1 MKWNL
6 KKFRQSGFSLLEVLI
21 AAAAMGGLALIA
33 TQLTSDVDKTKKHF
47 ETSTD
52 MTGIKSNIGSMLVG
66 SESCKNTFSG
76 LSLATLPRSVPNV
89 RNSSNSIVYS
99 TGVEIGKTNIKINS
113 FNIVSKSLNN
123 LGAGKTGTFRFE
135 IEFEK
140 IQTLDTSHPDRKH
153 LTNFKGGKTIKTS
166 MDVSVTTDAAEQIQN
181 CYNDLLS
188 AQETWCS
195 LVGGTFNAIA
205 RECTLAAYTNFAAV
219 NANDTAAAQ
228 KIAVSQRYIT
238 NLITDMLDKR
248 YVNVNGGAG
257 GPATETLGD
266 ALPTAGRLTIGN
278 DPVNNI
284 VGFLS
289 KVGVGTITPEAAFQ
303 VTSSNN
309 GAAATPG
316 VSLGISGGYG
326 SVEIKGGSGAF
337 IDFGPTSND
346 FGGRILYDN
355 ATNTMRMSASG
366 MERLIVSNGPTHVL
380 TVVGN
385 AIATAWE
392 TNSDKRF
399 KKNIE
404 TVQSPVEKLLGIRGV
419 TFDWRKED
427 FPERNFPDRKTY
439 GFIAQELEKVV
450 PELVSTDN
458 NGFKSVQYQNM
469 TSILV
474 EGFKEAWKKIK
485 DLAYKVAGLEEV
497 ANELKKENEKLVSRV
512 KELEEKHQA
521 LKDENKAIRDFI
533 CVNRDKNSKVPKI
546 CK

>member
-66 SESCKNTFSG
+66 SEACKNTFGG

-89 RNSSNSIVYS
+89 KNSSNSVVYS
-99 TGVEIGKTNIKINS
+99 TGTEIGKTNIKINS

-123 LGAGKTGTFRFE
+123 LGAGKTGTFTFE

-166 MDVSVTTDAAEQIQN
+166 MDVSVTTNAAETIQD

-205 RECTLAAYTNFAAV
+205 RECTLAPYTNFAAV

-257 GPATETLGD
+257 GPATETLND
-266 ALPTAGRLTIGN
+266 ATGNTLTIG
-278 DPVNNI
+278 DNI
-284 VGFLS
+284 TDTVYLNSRVSIGTLNAPSTYLRVGGVAGAIPGGWGGGIHAFDFYS
-289 KVGVGTITPEAAFQ
+289 TSGTIAVGNGNGTTAFGTGVISFMSSAGIFTNGNMAVGTDNPM
-303 VTSSNN
+303 
-309 GAAATPG
+309 
-316 VSLGISGGYG
+316 GY
-326 SVEIKGGSGAF
+326 
-337 IDFGPTSND
+337 
-346 FGGRILYDN
+346 RLYVN
-355 ATNTMRMSASG
+355 
-366 MERLIVSNGPTHVL
+366 
-380 TVVGN
+380 GN
-385 AIATAWE
+385 ALATAWE

-419 TFDWRKED
+419 RFDWRKED